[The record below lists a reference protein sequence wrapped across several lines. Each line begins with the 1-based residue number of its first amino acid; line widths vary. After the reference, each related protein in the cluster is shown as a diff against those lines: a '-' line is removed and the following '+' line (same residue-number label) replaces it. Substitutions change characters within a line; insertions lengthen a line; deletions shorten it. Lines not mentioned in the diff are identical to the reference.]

1 MGVSFKM
8 EHEIERDSCIMYRSF
23 FESARGYDELT
34 RLRIYEAIMNYMF
47 YGVEEES
54 EDPAVIMA
62 MTLAGPVIKKSIV
75 KYENGKKGGRP
86 KKKEKSAKVRKK
98 KDDAAPDEPCRG
110 DKAEYGQYGNVRLST
125 EEYNILVNSVGK
137 EDADKEIEIYDQ
149 YIQELP
155 PSEKKKILEKEH
167 FYVLNS
173 GWPKERL
180 LEDREKEKNKTEKVK
195 NIRDGTNRN
204 RFNAFPQKSYSSEEM
219 KDLEDKLVEN

>member
-1 MGVSFKM
+1 M
-8 EHEIERDSCIMYRSF
+8 
-23 FESARGYDELT
+23 T

-86 KKKEKSAKVRKK
+86 KKKEKSAKARKK

-180 LEDREKEKNKTEKVK
+180 LEDREKEKNKTEKVR

-204 RFNAFPQKSYSSEEM
+204 RFNDFPQNSYSSEEM

>member
-1 MGVSFKM
+1 MK
-8 EHEIERDSCIMYRSF
+8 HEIERDSCIMYRSF
-23 FESARGYDELT
+23 FESARGYDEMT

-180 LEDREKEKNKTEKVK
+180 LEDREKEKNKTEKVR

-204 RFNAFPQKSYSSEEM
+204 RFNDFPQNSYSSEEM
-219 KDLEDKLVEN
+219 KNLEDKLVEN

>member
-1 MGVSFKM
+1 M

-23 FESARGYDELT
+23 FESARGYDEIT

-149 YIQELP
+149 YIQELS

-204 RFNAFPQKSYSSEEM
+204 RFNAFPQKTYSSEEM

>member
-1 MGVSFKM
+1 M

-155 PSEKKKILEKEH
+155 SSEKKKILEKEH

-204 RFNAFPQKSYSSEEM
+204 RFNAFPQRSYSSEEM

>member
-1 MGVSFKM
+1 M

-137 EDADKEIEIYDQ
+137 EDVDKEIEIYDQ

-155 PSEKKKILEKEH
+155 SSEKKKILEKEH

>member
-1 MGVSFKM
+1 M

-86 KKKEKSAKVRKK
+86 KKKEKSAKARKK

>member
-1 MGVSFKM
+1 M

-155 PSEKKKILEKEH
+155 PLEKKKILEKEH

>member
-1 MGVSFKM
+1 M

-86 KKKEKSAKVRKK
+86 KKKEKSEKVRKK
-98 KDDAAPDEPCRG
+98 KDDAASDEPCRG

>member
-1 MGVSFKM
+1 M

-23 FESARGYDELT
+23 FESARGYDEMT

-195 NIRDGTNRN
+195 NIRDGTKRN
-204 RFNAFPQKSYSSEEM
+204 RFNDFPQNTYSSEEM
-219 KDLEDKLVEN
+219 KAIEDKLVEN

>member
-1 MGVSFKM
+1 M

-23 FESARGYDELT
+23 FESARGYDEMT

-180 LEDREKEKNKTEKVK
+180 LEDREKEKNKTEKVR

-204 RFNAFPQKSYSSEEM
+204 RFNDFPQNSYSSEEM

>member
-1 MGVSFKM
+1 M

-23 FESARGYDELT
+23 FESARGYDEIT

-149 YIQELP
+149 YIQELS

>member
-1 MGVSFKM
+1 M

-155 PSEKKKILEKEH
+155 SSEKKKILEKEH

>member
-1 MGVSFKM
+1 M

>member
-1 MGVSFKM
+1 M

-86 KKKEKSAKVRKK
+86 KKKEKSAKARKK

-180 LEDREKEKNKTEKVK
+180 LEDREKEKNKTEKVR

-204 RFNAFPQKSYSSEEM
+204 RFNEFPQNTYSSEEM
-219 KDLEDKLVEN
+219 KALEDKLVEN

>member
-1 MGVSFKM
+1 M

-23 FESARGYDELT
+23 FESARGYDEIT

-204 RFNAFPQKSYSSEEM
+204 RFNAFPQKTYSSEEM

>member
-1 MGVSFKM
+1 M

-180 LEDREKEKNKTEKVK
+180 LEDREKEKNKTEKVR

-204 RFNAFPQKSYSSEEM
+204 RFNDFPQNSYSSEEM

>member
-1 MGVSFKM
+1 M

-23 FESARGYDELT
+23 FESARGYDEIT

>member
-1 MGVSFKM
+1 M

-204 RFNAFPQKSYSSEEM
+204 RFNAFPQKTYSSEEM

>member
-1 MGVSFKM
+1 M

-86 KKKEKSAKVRKK
+86 KKKEKSAKVGKK

-180 LEDREKEKNKTEKVK
+180 LEDREKEKNKTEKVR

-204 RFNAFPQKSYSSEEM
+204 HFNDFPQNTYSSEEM

>member
-1 MGVSFKM
+1 M

-23 FESARGYDELT
+23 FESARGYDEMT

-86 KKKEKSAKVRKK
+86 KKKEKSAKARKK

-180 LEDREKEKNKTEKVK
+180 LEDREKEKNKTEKVR

-204 RFNAFPQKSYSSEEM
+204 RFNDFPQNSYSSEEM

>member
-1 MGVSFKM
+1 
-8 EHEIERDSCIMYRSF
+8 
-23 FESARGYDELT
+23 
-34 RLRIYEAIMNYMF
+34 MNYMF

-86 KKKEKSAKVRKK
+86 KKKEKSAKARKK

-180 LEDREKEKNKTEKVK
+180 LEDREKEKNKTEKVR

-204 RFNAFPQKSYSSEEM
+204 RFNDFPQNSYSSEEM